1 MKLWHK
7 FLIGGLGALV
17 PVLLNLLVI
26 DLEALQLEYKPLVA
40 ASYGLR
46 VLGLFIVGG
55 IVVTFFNRDEKVPA
69 KIFQLG
75 IAAPALLTALING
88 NNVSV
93 PRVAQAAAAAP
104 PAAAPAASTV
114 AWRWPDLTELLPSA
128 HAQPA
133 ASARVPAALVPK
145 VFTLPEETARQQV
158 ARGLWGAAPKN
169 IWFVVAGSHLDKSD
183 AEQQALQLRR
193 KNFDADVYLPYGDNP
208 YYAVVIG
215 AQLTQRDASALRS
228 RAVVAGLPADTYLWT
243 FPR

>member
-26 DLEALQLEYKPLVA
+26 DLETLQSEYKPLVA

-69 KIFQLG
+69 KVFQLG

-88 NNVSV
+88 NNVTV

-104 PAAAPAASTV
+104 PAAASAASTV
-114 AWRWPDLTELLPSA
+114 AWRWPDLTDLLPSA
-128 HAQPA
+128 HAQPS
-133 ASARVPAALVPK
+133 ASAKAPAALVPK
-145 VFTLPEETARQQV
+145 EFKLPEETPSQQV
-158 ARGLWGAAPKN
+158 ARGLWGAGQKN
-169 IWFVVAGSHLDKSD
+169 VWFVVAGSYIDKSN
-183 AEQQALQLRR
+183 AEQHVLQLRC
-193 KNFDADVYLPYGDNP
+193 KGYAADLYLPYGGNP

-215 AQLTQRDASALRS
+215 AQLTQRDAAQLRS
-228 RAVVAGLPADTYLWT
+228 RAVAAGLPADTYLWT